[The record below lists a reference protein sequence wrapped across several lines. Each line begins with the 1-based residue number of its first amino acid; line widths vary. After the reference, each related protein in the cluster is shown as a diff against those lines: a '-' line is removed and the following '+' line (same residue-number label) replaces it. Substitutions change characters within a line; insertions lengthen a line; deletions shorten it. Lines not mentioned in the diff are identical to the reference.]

1 MSPLSL
7 SLSSYHLVRLVF
19 GSLFALYMTSL
30 GTTHNRAVRPPPKP
44 PWLLRTSSAVLSP
57 SFTSRGLLFYL
68 FHTHWNMPL
77 KNRKRRGG
85 KERTRGIHLLFS
97 LTYTR
102 WPGIFT
108 ALGKIGTRRGD
119 MLERERK
126 LRNTPLTRL
135 KANNISIRLYFFN
148 ISFRP
153 KGEARK
159 KEVFRD
165 LGSSHFR
172 SPVFFSFL
180 LFLLLLRSL
189 SCFPNKFLVFGKC

>member
-1 MSPLSL
+1 MLYMSPLSL

-159 KEVFRD
+159 KRCFETLEVPTSG
-165 LGSSHFR
+165 L
-172 SPVFFSFL
+172 PFFF
-180 LFLLLLRSL
+180 
-189 SCFPNKFLVFGKC
+189 FPFIFIIITFIIMFP